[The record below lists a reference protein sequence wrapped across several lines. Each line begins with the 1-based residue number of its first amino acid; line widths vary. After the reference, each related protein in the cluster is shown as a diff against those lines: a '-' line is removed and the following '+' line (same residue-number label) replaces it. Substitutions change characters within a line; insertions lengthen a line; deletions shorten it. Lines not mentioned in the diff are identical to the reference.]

1 MRREFILEVI
11 MKKYLLSIV
20 VVIVTLTSC
29 SIDDDVPSF
38 YLEVLPIESAEMPE
52 QFIYGEIHEIFIDYI
67 RPSSCYLFNDFL
79 YQINEQERTV
89 GIINTV
95 YTDNACEENPET
107 VTVSFQFSVTSFET
121 YVFKFYQGEDEDGVD
136 EYLIMEVPVVE

>member
-1 MRREFILEVI
+1 

-29 SIDDDVPSF
+29 NIDDDVPSF
-38 YLEVLPIESAEMPE
+38 YLEVLPIESVEMPE

-67 RPSSCYLFNDFL
+67 RPSSCYVFNDFL

-95 YTDNACEENPET
+95 YTDNACEENAET
-107 VTVSFQFSVTSFET
+107 VTVSFQFNVTSFET
-121 YVFKFYQGEDEDGVD
+121 YVFKFYQGEDEDGID